1 MFFAYSNGITATAQ
15 SVETATTEFG
25 LAQKKRGDC
34 SPRPSVAPA
43 DQWLISE

>member
-25 LAQKKRGDC
+25 LAPKKGAEIA
-34 SPRPSVAPA
+34 PRARRLH
-43 DQWLISE
+43 QLISG